1 MNKSYFIS
9 IYYKYELSIGG
20 VFMEKATLT
29 VVETAE
35 YLGIGRNQTYRMIND
50 GILPA
55 VKIGRQFRIP
65 IKSLEDWLINEAQK
79 ALKIN

>member
-1 MNKSYFIS
+1 M
-9 IYYKYELSIGG
+9 G
-20 VFMEKATLT
+20 KATLT

-35 YLGIGRNQTYRMIND
+35 YLGIGRNKTYRMIND

-55 VKIGRQFRIP
+55 IKIGRQFRIQ
-65 IKSLEDWLINEAQK
+65 IKALESWLMNEAQK

>member
-1 MNKSYFIS
+1 M
-9 IYYKYELSIGG
+9 IGG
-20 VFMEKATLT
+20 VSMVKATLT

-35 YLGIGRNQTYRMIND
+35 YLGIGRNKTYRMIND

-55 VKIGRQFRIP
+55 IKIGRQFRIP
-65 IKSLEDWLINEAQK
+65 IKALESWLMNEAQK

>member
-1 MNKSYFIS
+1 M
-9 IYYKYELSIGG
+9 IGG
-20 VFMEKATLT
+20 VSMGKATLT

-35 YLGIGRNQTYRMIND
+35 YLGIGRNKTYRMIND

-55 VKIGRQFRIP
+55 IKIGRQFRIP
-65 IKSLEDWLINEAQK
+65 IKALESWMMNEAQK

>member
-1 MNKSYFIS
+1 M
-9 IYYKYELSIGG
+9 G
-20 VFMEKATLT
+20 KATLT

-35 YLGIGRNQTYRMIND
+35 YLGIGRNKTYRMIND

-55 VKIGRQFRIP
+55 IKVGRQFRIP
-65 IKSLEDWLINEAQK
+65 INALESWLMNEAQK